1 MLQQGLAL
9 LLGEHIG
16 VADEALLQP
25 LATAHQEVQ
34 PPVGRQR
41 PGDFAD
47 ELAEGEGDFVV
58 PLHLQGLFVDVV
70 APKDFVG
77 ALAGEHHLQV
87 LAGQVAHKVQGHRR
101 GVRQGL
107 VHVVLDFP
115 KVAPEFLGGDDVAD
129 VLHRD
134 LLRKL
139 LGVADFV
146 VLGAVVKAHG
156 EGLVHMGRAGHI
168 AAVHAGGQE
177 RAHLHVGNLVGL
189 HAVVKGLLNF
199 VHPVLQALVLLGL
212 EGGNPVPG
220 QLHLA
225 VLVFEVV
232 PLGHLVHVFKEGLRP
247 GGVLE
252 GEVVLQGLLVELLHK
267 VGVMEEALDLRAKQ
281 QRAVHLGVVQ
291 GLDAEEVPGAK
302 ELTLLLV
309 PDDKGEHAPQ
319 LV

>member
-1 MLQQGLAL
+1 MGKGIL
-9 LLGEHIG
+9 
-16 VADEALLQP
+16 
-25 LATAHQEVQ
+25 
-34 PPVGRQR
+34 
-41 PGDFAD
+41 
-47 ELAEGEGDFVV
+47 VV

-70 APKDFVG
+70 APKISSAPSPESTTFKCW
-77 ALAGEHHLQV
+77 LARF
-87 LAGQVAHKVQGHRR
+87 AHKVQGHRR

-115 KVAPEFLGGDDVAD
+115 KVAPELLRGDDVAD

-199 VHPVLQALVLLGL
+199 RP
-212 EGGNPVPG
+212 PSTPG
-220 QLHLA
+220 SC
-225 VLVFEVV
+225 
-232 PLGHLVHVFKEGLRP
+232 PPRP
-247 GGVLE
+247 GRWESSTG
-252 GEVVLQGLLVELLHK
+252 
-267 VGVMEEALDLRAKQ
+267 
-281 QRAVHLGVVQ
+281 
-291 GLDAEEVPGAK
+291 P
-302 ELTLLLV
+302 
-309 PDDKGEHAPQ
+309 APSCRPCT
-319 LV
+319 